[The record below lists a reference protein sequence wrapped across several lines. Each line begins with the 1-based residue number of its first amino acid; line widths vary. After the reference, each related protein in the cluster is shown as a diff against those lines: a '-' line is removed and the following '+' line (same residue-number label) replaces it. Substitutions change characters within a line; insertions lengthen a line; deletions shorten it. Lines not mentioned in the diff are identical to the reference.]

1 MNQRKP
7 NAVQVSVIVPTY
19 NERKNIEEL
28 VTRLAEAL
36 KQTKKPFE
44 IIFVDDRSYDGTYE
58 LLKQLSSETINVF
71 RKKGKQGKA
80 FSLYEGFAHAQGDH
94 IVMIDADLQYP
105 PEEIPYM
112 LKKLETWDIVVAN
125 RKRYHDSGIRKF
137 LSRSFR
143 YVFGKGLFGL
153 KVDIQSGLKV
163 FKRRVIQVVAT
174 LPRSGWT
181 FDLEFLHRAKEAGF
195 SMQNHHIAFHKRK
208 GSRSKVNLV
217 KTIYEIGSDA
227 LLVRT
232 KRIYPMHAPSV
243 EEGKMVGAGV
253 HFKKKQYITHTTL
266 HHSVSAI
273 RTFET
278 KQKITAILL
287 VLGVLLGLA
296 INPLATG
303 VALIAVLSTIYFID
317 VLFNLYI
324 VLKSLHF
331 SQEVNVSDK
340 ELESLKDN
348 DLPVYT
354 ILCPLYREAHI
365 IPHFLKAIDELDW
378 PKDKLNVILLLEEDD
393 PDTKRI
399 VASTLPDYV
408 RAVVVPHSMPKTKPK
423 ACNYGLHYAQ
433 GEYLVIYDAEDIP
446 DPLQLKKSYLAF
458 KKVPKE
464 VICLQAKLN
473 YFNPRQNLLTRFFT
487 AEYSLWF
494 DVILTGLQ
502 SIETTIPLGGTS
514 NHFRTKDLIRLE
526 GWDPFNVTEDADLG
540 IRLFRK
546 GFRTAMIDSLT
557 LEEANSNLKNWLRQR
572 SRWIKGYMQTYL
584 VHLRSIS
591 SFTKERGRHALFFH
605 LVLGGKIAF
614 IFLNPIMWI
623 TTISYFAL
631 NSLVGSTIE
640 VLFPSWVFYMAG
652 FSLVFGNFLFMYYY
666 MIGTFKQGSYS
677 TIKYVYLVPFY
688 WILISLAGCIA
699 LFQLLFRPHYWE
711 KTIHG
716 LHLSKKKT
724 GVLAKESAQAVS
736 DPAVFP
742 IPQLVG
748 IRNLSLSAL
757 TLIVLSVGANTLAL
771 FFYIWSSRI
780 LSLSTIAVI
789 GMYSSFFNIASILFI
804 AVSSTVAYRSGFLLG
819 GYGRVAARTFWKR
832 VRGGALKFAIVLAV
846 LWIAVTPLVQDYFS
860 MPAIFPLL
868 SLVPMLIAGIVG
880 SVDKGYLSGKLS
892 FAFLGI
898 VGIAE
903 PLFKIAFLNALVI
916 TNLASYAYLAIP
928 LSLVSSFLLGWFIL
942 ALQKQK
948 TKDIAPHN
956 AHHFPRKFFLASTLS
971 GLSTMVFI
979 SADVLLANRY
989 LSTDEAGVY
998 TITSLVGKMIF
1009 FLGGLSSQFILPLVS
1024 VNEGSQ
1030 KSSQRLLTYFFI
1042 ATVALSLVGLIAF
1055 GLMRTITLPYLFG
1068 QKAQAI
1074 SPYALLMGI
1083 GMFYFTISRA
1093 FVSYY
1098 LTKKVYSF
1106 SVASFILSVVLIFL
1120 ITQDHANIFSFVK
1133 AVFFSGFL
1141 TFLTLSLMHIFLN
1154 TIISRER
1161 MLKDMWDLFGKS
1173 DKIPSS
1179 GLRIL
1184 ILNWRDIK
1192 HVWAGGAEVYVHAL
1206 AKQFIKSGH
1215 SVTIFCGNDGKS
1227 ERNDVID
1234 GITIKRR
1241 GGTYLVYLWAIAY
1254 YLIRYKGNYDVV
1266 VDCENG
1272 IPFFTPLYVRKP
1284 VILQIHHIHQDVFRK
1299 YLPFPLS
1306 SIGLFLEAKLMPIIY
1321 RNNIVVTVSE
1331 SSRQDIVK
1339 LGLAKASNIHIV
1351 NPGIY
1356 RKDYTR
1362 GEKAPY
1368 PLFSYVGRLK
1378 PYKNVDVIIKAFA
1391 QVYASYPQ
1399 ARLSIMGEGETWESL
1414 MRLIHELGLKKA
1426 VTMYGKVSHEQK
1438 STILSKSWAMLQPSM
1453 VEGWGITVI
1462 EANASGTPVI
1472 ASNVPGLKDSIIHGK
1487 TGVLVPPGD
1496 VDQFARLMIDFV
1508 LHEKYRLRLS
1518 DQAYIWSQQFSW
1530 ERSANEY
1537 FRVIYSEIKER
1548 VSLSMNR
1555 DIAVAVK

>member
-1 MNQRKP
+1 MKQKP

-28 VTRLAEAL
+28 VTRLVDVL
-36 KQTKKPFE
+36 KQSKKSFE
-44 IIFVDDRSYDGTYE
+44 IIFIDDRSYDGTYE
-58 LLKQLSSETINVF
+58 LLTKHSSETIKVF
-71 RKKGKQGKA
+71 RKKGKRGKA
-80 FSLYEGFAHAQGDH
+80 FSLYEGFAFAQGER

-112 LKKLETWDIVVAN
+112 LEKLETWDIVVAN
-125 RKRYHDSGIRKF
+125 RKRYHDSGVRKF

-153 KVDIQSGLKV
+153 KVDIQSGLKA

-174 LPRSGWT
+174 VPRSGWT

-208 GSRSKVNLV
+208 GSRSKINLA

-232 KRIYPMHAPSV
+232 KRIYPMHAPSE

-253 HFKKKQYITHTTL
+253 HFRKKKYVTHTTL
-266 HHSVSAI
+266 HHSASAL

-278 KQKITAILL
+278 KQKIIAILL
-287 VLGVLLGLA
+287 VLGVFLGFA
-296 INPLATG
+296 ISPLAAG
-303 VALIAVLSTIYFID
+303 VALVAMLSTIYFID

-331 SQEVNVSDK
+331 SQEVDVSDK
-340 ELESLKDN
+340 ELQSLRDSN
-348 DLPVYT
+348 LPVYT
-354 ILCPLYREAHI
+354 ILCPLYREAHV
-365 IPHFLKAIDELDW
+365 IPHFLKAIGELDW
-378 PKDKLNVILLLEEDD
+378 PKDKLNAILLLEEDD
-393 PDTKRI
+393 PDAKRV
-399 VASTLPDYV
+399 VASKLPEYV
-408 RAVVVPHSMPKTKPK
+408 RAMIVPHSIPKTKPK
-423 ACNYGLHYAQ
+423 ACNYGLHFAQ

-446 DPLQLKKSYLAF
+446 DPLQLKKAYLAF

-546 GFRTAMIDSLT
+546 GYRTAIIDSLT

-623 TTISYFAL
+623 TTISYFVL
-631 NSLVGSTIE
+631 NSFVGATIE
-640 VLFPSWVFYMAG
+640 ALFPSWVFYMAG

-666 MIGTFKQGSYS
+666 MIGTFKRESYS
-677 TIKYVYLVPFY
+677 TIKYVYLVPLY

-716 LHLSKKKT
+716 LHLPKK
-724 GVLAKESAQAVS
+724 AKVFARQSAQAVS

-742 IPQLVG
+742 IPPLSG
-748 IRNLSLSAL
+748 IRHLSLSAV
-757 TLIVLSVGANTLAL
+757 TLVVLSVGANTLTL

-780 LSLSTIAVI
+780 LSLSNIAVI

-819 GYGRVAARTFWKR
+819 GYGREAARMFWKR
-832 VRGGALKFAIVLAV
+832 VRGATWKFAIVLAV
-846 LWIAVTPLVQDYFS
+846 LWIAVTPLVADYFS
-860 MPAIFPLL
+860 MLAIFPLL
-868 SLVPMLIAGIVG
+868 SIVPMLIAGIVG

-892 FAFLGI
+892 FTFLGI

-903 PLFKIAFLNALVI
+903 PLFKIAFLKALV
-916 TNLASYAYLAIP
+916 TGNLTSYAYLAIP

-942 ALQKQK
+942 AIQKQK
-948 TKDIAPHN
+948 TKAVAPKD
-956 AHHFPRKFFLASTLS
+956 AHHFPWKFFLASTLS
-971 GLSTMVFI
+971 GLSTMIFI
-979 SADVLLANRY
+979 SFDVLLANRY
-989 LSTDEAGVY
+989 LSPNEAGVY

-1009 FLGGLSSQFILPLVS
+1009 FLGGLSSQFILPLTS
-1024 VNEGSQ
+1024 VNEGSR

-1042 ATVALSLVGLIAF
+1042 TTVALSFCGLIAF
-1055 GLMRTITLPYLFG
+1055 GLMGMITLPYLFG

-1083 GMFYFTISRA
+1083 GMFYFTASRA
-1093 FVSYY
+1093 FVAYY
-1098 LTKKVYSF
+1098 LTKKIYSF
-1106 SVASFILSVVLIFL
+1106 SVASFVLSVSLIFL
-1120 ITQDHANIFSFVK
+1120 IIHDHANIFSFVR
-1133 AVFFSGFL
+1133 AVFFSGFF

-1161 MLKDMWDLFGKS
+1161 MLKDMWDLFVKP
-1173 DKIPSS
+1173 DKVSSS

-1192 HVWAGGAEVYVHAL
+1192 HVWAGGAEVYVHEI
-1206 AKQFIKSGH
+1206 AKQFIKSGQ

-1227 ERNDVID
+1227 VRNDVID
-1234 GITIKRR
+1234 GVAIKRR
-1241 GGTYLVYLWAIAY
+1241 GGTYLVYLWAVAY
-1254 YLIRYKGNYDVV
+1254 YLIRYIGKYDVV
-1266 VDCENG
+1266 IDCENG

-1306 SIGLFLEAKLMPIIY
+1306 SIGLFLEAKLMPFIY
-1321 RNNIVVTVSE
+1321 RNKRVVTVSE

-1339 LGLAKASNIHIV
+1339 LGLAKTSNIHIV

-1356 RKDYTR
+1356 QKDYTR
-1362 GEKAPY
+1362 GTKAPY

-1378 PYKNVDVIIKAFA
+1378 PYKNVDVIIRAFA

-1399 ARLSIMGEGETWESL
+1399 ARLSIMGEGETQGSL
-1414 MRLIHELGLKKA
+1414 VALIHELGLKKA

-1438 STILSKSWAMLQPSM
+1438 SEILSKSWAMLQPSM

-1472 ASNVPGLKDSIIHGK
+1472 ASNVPGLKDSILHGK

-1496 VDQFARLMIDFV
+1496 VDQFARAMVDFV

-1518 DQAYIWSQQFSW
+1518 DAAYIWSQQFSW
-1530 ERSANEY
+1530 EKSANEY

-1548 VSLSMNR
+1548 VSFSMNG
-1555 DIAVAVK
+1555 DIAVALK